1 MPPGTKNLGNC
12 VLVAMEM
19 LQRTIVTISPYLN
32 CREDQQRSLTD
43 GVLDRIVFPPAPA
56 GRDALPYRPCAAL
69 CHEQRGPLRGRRQA
83 SGLSAY
89 SPQKGAAL
97 MPRQKEAPRPCR
109 EASIDFRSACAQ
121 KHRLAQRHAVV
132 AQDVVGGGDVEIK
145 IRHRDIQQVAQAAQR
160 HVVPAKLE
168 LDRL

>member
-56 GRDALPYRPCAAL
+56 GRDALPCRPCAAL
-69 CHEQRGPLRGRRQA
+69 CHEQRGPLRARRQT

-97 MPRQKEAPRPCR
+97 MPRQK
-109 EASIDFRSACAQ
+109 
-121 KHRLAQRHAVV
+121 
-132 AQDVVGGGDVEIK
+132 GGS
-145 IRHRDIQQVAQAAQR
+145 
-160 HVVPAKLE
+160 PALPGS
-168 LDRL
+168 LDRCPFSGRPKTSPCPGARRCGAGCRRRW